1 MDLDRARSFVRD
13 NHRAVLGTL
22 RSDGTPQL
30 SPVLVAVDDAGR
42 LVVSTRAATA
52 KVRNLRRE
60 PRAWVC
66 VLPDGF
72 FGEWI
77 QVDGSVEIV
86 ELPAALPLLEDY
98 YRRIS
103 GEHEDWD
110 AYRQAMREEH
120 RVALRLRPTR
130 AVASPSG

>member
-98 YRRIS
+98 YRRIA
-103 GEHEDWD
+103 GEHDDWD
-110 AYRQAMREEH
+110 DYRRSMRDEQ
-120 RVALRLRPTR
+120 RVLLRIEPTR
-130 AVASPSG
+130 AGPG

>member
-86 ELPAALPLLEDY
+86 ELPAA
-98 YRRIS
+98 
-103 GEHEDWD
+103 
-110 AYRQAMREEH
+110 
-120 RVALRLRPTR
+120 
-130 AVASPSG
+130 